1 MFWHRTR
8 EEPAPPPEVAEDA
21 AAPVTD
27 ADGAPLTCWQD
38 AVNNLLDGG
47 YVKLGCPGMCR
58 RKGDHAHLRHEA
70 AATDLTVY
78 PAVVERGGA

>member
-21 AAPVTD
+21 AVPVTD
-27 ADGAPLTCWQD
+27 GLGTLNWQD
-38 AVNNLLDGG
+38 AVNALLGSG
-47 YVKLGCPGMCR
+47 YSRLDCPGMCR

-70 AATDLTVY
+70 AATDITVY
-78 PAVVERGGA
+78 PAVVERSGA

>member
-1 MFWHRTR
+1 MFRR
-8 EEPAPPPEVAEDA
+8 RSQPPPPEVAEDA

-27 ADGAPLTCWQD
+27 AGGLGPLNWQD
-38 AVNNLLDGG
+38 AVNALLGSG
-47 YVKLGCPGMCR
+47 YSRLDCPGMCR

-70 AATDLTVY
+70 AATDITVY